1 MMTGIWRWVQHDGAR
16 LYNVGVMRDGS
27 LHNPNH
33 YDEAIVREAI
43 RQASE
48 RVHERRSEA
57 AKRAATTKRQ
67 RREGRVYEVARR
79 IMAHEG
85 IGRQRHCFICG
96 KSLTDAE
103 SIARGIG
110 SDCWQDVLV
119 AISARRPNAITTNQL
134 TNKGASE

>member
-1 MMTGIWRWVQHDGAR
+1 
-16 LYNVGVMRDGS
+16 MRDGS

-57 AKRAATTKRQ
+57 AKRAAATKRQ
-67 RREGRVYEVARR
+67 RRDRRVYEVARR

-85 IGRQRHCFICG
+85 IGRQRYCFICG

-103 SIARGIG
+103 SIVRGIG
-110 SDCWQDVLV
+110 SDCWQEVLA
-119 AISARRPNAITTNQL
+119 AIARSRVSA
-134 TNKGASE
+134 ASPA